1 MPSIYQAQDWSFN
14 PRYYEQQSPDLRTN
28 FDRWAADHTNTN
40 WRLYTEQHSDIERA
54 RRADIDAGKEGESMW
69 KWNYGANHWNTKASG
84 GREYGRTLPKIVGTN
99 QGAASPY
106 YIPYMYGGG
115 PSHGVNKA
123 AYDSWLAWHHD
134 TKGRHEGLFGSAQA
148 FYDSPEQI
156 EIRRKEDQKWKE
168 EQAAAQRALEEERMR
183 QQQEQYELSRRIKSS
198 TPTLAQG
205 AGRVKGKGL
214 SESEARRGGGSR
226 QFRADSPQF
235 LATLNFP
242 DMAAGSGKKGTTGLN
257 IKQGG

>member
-1 MPSIYQAQDWSFN
+1 MASIYQSQTWDFN
-14 PRYYEQQSPDLRTN
+14 PRYYEEQNPNLRAN

-40 WRLYTEQHSDIERA
+40 WRLYTEQHSDINQQRLK
-54 RRADIDAGKEGESMW
+54 DIAAGKTGPSMW
-69 KWNYGANHWNTKASG
+69 KYNYGADHWNTHASG
-84 GREYGRTLPKIVGTN
+84 GREYGRTLPKIVGPN
-99 QGAASPY
+99 QQGDSPY
-106 YIPYMYGGG
+106 YIPYKYGGG
-115 PSHGVNKA
+115 PSHGVNRA

-134 TKGRHEGLFGSAQA
+134 TKGRHEGLFGSEQA
-148 FYDSPEQI
+148 FYDSPQQI
-156 EIRRKEDQKWKE
+156 EIRRKEDQKWE
-168 EQAAAQRALEEERMR
+168 EELRAQQRAIEEEAMK

-198 TPTLAQG
+198 NPTLAQG

-226 QFRADSPQF
+226 QFRSDSPQF

-257 IKQGG
+257 IGGK